1 MLSAKRILAFAA
13 VACLTASLAPK
24 PLDAGDNIEVFTAGG
39 TVISHKLWAPSTF
52 PLSWQLSQN
61 GVVNNDVNGNGTPAL
76 TNAQASAEIAAS
88 FQLWQDLGLSTIAV
102 AAGGTTPGQD
112 IGCDLV
118 NIVTWSDTVNPLGP
132 GTSTIARGIA
142 TSYVGP
148 AVVLG
153 NLADPNRQPCGAGNG
168 TLPLA
173 TYPVGMTLAPGTI
186 VDMDM
191 TWNSNDFDY
200 VTAPNAT
207 ASVFDIRAIAAHEFG
222 HMFGFSHTSM
232 AFTGNNPATMFPT
245 VSSTNVALQNN
256 MRTLSTDEDASAGR
270 GYPDAGFYPAGAGPY
285 TTGSITGHI
294 ATPAGAAASG
304 VRVWAYNAAS
314 TAQPVYETFSA
325 TSLDWD
331 PSLSAGDYVLD
342 GLLPG
347 DYFVCIIAW
356 ANGVPTATASQASRY
371 NRTTN
376 IGVNNTGFGSE
387 CYDDAQT
394 AGNPNFANPDLIRKV
409 TVTAGENTPHID
421 FVTGAG
427 TTDFMLVMDR
437 SGSMWLASGTP
448 GVTKIQALQNS
459 ANMFVDFL
467 DVTGN
472 HRLGLVQF
480 NSGLVPLTPVVDLQ
494 PLDAG
499 AVTDAHSAISTMAAG
514 GNTNII
520 VGVQEAIDQLTSVPM
535 PSPRQ
540 VMLVFTDGMHN
551 TPPSTTLASMHDPV
565 VDNDIRFYSIG
576 FGTSVDEAILSSI
589 AHDSG
594 GVHVNE
600 QSLDAIGLGK
610 HFLSIAASAA
620 DLTTLIDPRY
630 TLHPNGRAGLDFNV
644 AADERELTFVVQ
656 WAVRNRDFAAVS
668 IATPRRCV
676 ISAKQSGPGY
686 DVRRGDTYAVV
697 HVPLP
702 YHCRRAEVGAGRWR
716 LSAKAG
722 PSSSGDAQMSVYGH
736 GTVSVALDP
745 RMTRFGPVVF
755 AKFLRYGQPFAV
767 GPVTGKLLRPVKPTR
782 DSTDEDE
789 FGSKY
794 CAVEAKDAGSQA
806 SAARLDKRCLKT
818 PGVVPTAKRTVRIA
832 FYDDGTHGDLKAGD
846 GIYSAPLPLKEPG
859 TYRLR
864 VIGGGTGKEATPHE
878 QWTAFYFDGHHLSG
892 EK

>member
-1 MLSAKRILAFAA
+1 MLYAKRILAIGAA
-13 VACLTASLAPK
+13 AWLAASLAFQ
-24 PLDAGDNIEVFTAGG
+24 PLNAGDNIEALTTGG
-39 TVISHKLWAPSTF
+39 TVISHKLWAPSAF
-52 PLSWQLSQN
+52 PLSWQLSQA

-76 TNAQASAEIAAS
+76 TNAQASAEIAAA
-88 FQLWQDLGLSTIAV
+88 FQLWQDLGLSTIVV
-102 AAGGTTPGQD
+102 AAGGETPGQD

-118 NIVTWSDTVNPLGP
+118 NIITWSDTVNPLGP

-168 TLPLA
+168 TLPLGS
-173 TYPVGMTLAPGTI
+173 YPVGMTLSPGTI

-200 VTAPNAT
+200 VTAPNNT
-207 ASVFDIRAIAAHEFG
+207 ASVVDIRAIAAHEFG

-232 AFTGNNPATMFPT
+232 AFTANNPATMFPT
-245 VSSTNVALQNN
+245 VSSTNVTLQNN

-294 ATPAGAAASG
+294 TTPAGAAASG
-304 VRVWAYNAAS
+304 VRVWAYSASS

-325 TSLDWD
+325 TSFDWD
-331 PSLSAGDYVLD
+331 PSLAAGDYVLD

-347 DYFVCIIAW
+347 DYFVCIVAW
-356 ANGVPTATASQASRY
+356 GNGVPNATASQSGRY
-371 NRTTN
+371 NLTTN
-376 IGVNNTGFGSE
+376 NGVNSAGFGSE
-387 CYDDAQT
+387 CYDDSQT

-409 TVTAGENTPHID
+409 TVTAGENAPHID
-421 FVTGAG
+421 FVTGAD

-437 SGSMWLASGTP
+437 SGSMLLYSGTP
-448 GVTKIQALQNS
+448 GVTKIDALQNS

-480 NSGLVPLTPVVDLQ
+480 NSALVPLTPEVDLQ

-499 AVTDAHSAISTMAAG
+499 AVTDAHAAINTMSAG
-514 GNTNII
+514 GNTNINA
-520 VGVQEAIDQLTSVPM
+520 GLQEAIDQLTAVAS

-540 VMLVFTDGMHN
+540 VMVVFTDGKHN
-551 TPPSTTLASMHDPV
+551 SPPGTTLASMHDPV

-576 FGTSVDEAILSSI
+576 YGTSVDDAILSGI

-600 QSLDAIGLGK
+600 QSLDAIALGK

-630 TLHPNGRAGLDFNV
+630 TLVPNETATLNV
-644 AADERELTFVVQ
+644 NVSPDERELTFVVE
-656 WAVRNRDFAAVS
+656 WAARNRDFASVS
-668 IATPRRCV
+668 IVTPSKCL
-676 ISAKQSGPGY
+676 IPASQPGSGFE
-686 DVRRGDTYAVV
+686 VRRGDTYTIV
-697 HVPLP
+697 HVPVP
-702 YHCRRAEVGAGRWR
+702 YRCRRNEVTAGLWR
-716 LSAKAG
+716 LSVKAS
-722 PSSSGDAQMSVYGH
+722 PASSGEAQMSVYGH
-736 GTVSVALDP
+736 GAVNVTLDP
-745 RMTRFGPVVF
+745 AMTRFGPMVF
-755 AKFLRYGQPFAV
+755 ARFLRYGRPIAV
-767 GPVTGKLLRPVKPTR
+767 GPVVGELLRPVKPTW
-782 DSTDEDE
+782 DSTDQDE
-789 FGSKY
+789 LGSRY
-794 CAVEAKDAGSQA
+794 CLESAKDMRQQSSAGNT
-806 SAARLDKRCLKT
+806 DPRCLNA
-818 PGVVPTAKRTVRIA
+818 PDVAPAAKRTVRVA
-832 FYDDGTHGDLKAGD
+832 LYDDGIHGDLKAGD
-846 GIYSAPLPLKEPG
+846 GVYSTPLPLKEPG

-864 VIGGGTGKEATPHE
+864 VLAAGADKGATPHE
-878 QWTAFYFDGHHLSG
+878 QWTAFYFDGQRVIG